1 MLYCY
6 NFTIAKKNKAYV
18 SFGIWISIG
27 STVQVCLII
36 FREDDLYMRKLNIA
50 LFYILLM
57 IVLAACGSDDTEA
70 ESKDGDASNSYDL
83 VKSEKFTFAS
93 SGEFK
98 PFSYI
103 ESDGE
108 MTGFDVE
115 VGNAIGEALGL
126 EPQQERYKFSA
137 IVEGVKTGR
146 FDAAIASHTITPE
159 RSESVDF
166 STPYYYSGAQIFVR
180 PDSDVETLDD
190 LEGLE
195 IGLSKGSTY
204 TEYAEQ
210 VTNNIMT
217 YDSDVVA
224 LQALE
229 KGHHDAV
236 ITDFLTGKEAITS
249 GLDIVD
255 KEMIE
260 RSEQAVA
267 VGKDNP
273 KLLEAINDALETL
286 RDNGTLTELSEK
298 YFDADITEEPE

>member
-1 MLYCY
+1 
-6 NFTIAKKNKAYV
+6 
-18 SFGIWISIG
+18 
-27 STVQVCLII
+27 
-36 FREDDLYMRKLNIA
+36 MRKLNIA
-50 LFYILLM
+50 LFSVLM
-57 IVLAACGSDDTEA
+57 MLMLSACGSDDTEA
-70 ESKDGDASNSYDL
+70 ETEEGDASSSYEL
-83 VKSEKFTFAS
+83 VKGGNFTFAS

-103 ESDGE
+103 EGGGE

-115 VGNAIGEALGL
+115 VGNAIAKELGL
-126 EPQQERYKFSA
+126 EPKQERYKFSA

-146 FDAAIASHTITPE
+146 FDAAVASHTITPE

-180 PDSDVETLDD
+180 SDSDVESLED

-210 VTNNIMT
+210 VTDNIMT

-236 ITDFLTGKEAITS
+236 ITDFLTGKEAIAS
-249 GLDIVD
+249 GLEIVD

-267 VGKDNP
+267 VSKDNP
-273 KLLEAINDALETL
+273 KLLEAINEALETL
-286 RDNGTLTELSEK
+286 RENGTLTELSEK
-298 YFDADITEEPE
+298 YFEADITEKPE